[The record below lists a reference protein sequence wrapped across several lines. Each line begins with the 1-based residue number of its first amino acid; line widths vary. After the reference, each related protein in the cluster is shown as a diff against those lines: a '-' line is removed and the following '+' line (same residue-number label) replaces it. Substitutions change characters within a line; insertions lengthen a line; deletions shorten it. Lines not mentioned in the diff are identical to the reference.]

1 MPSKSFKKKI
11 RKSRSRFSKSSDS
24 DMFVDNHEED
34 DQGQD
39 LDAQLSW
46 EELEQFLGRQIK
58 VKLHQPTGTIN
69 PVHTVSGPLISI
81 NVDMGG
87 FMLSPAHTNESSLSE
102 KFVVFVDLVRDDL
115 DVW

>member
-1 MPSKSFKKKI
+1 
-11 RKSRSRFSKSSDS
+11 
-24 DMFVDNHEED
+24 MFEDHLED
-34 DQGQD
+34 DDQAQE

-58 VKLHQPTGTIN
+58 VKLHKPTGTLN

-87 FMLSPAHTNESSLSE
+87 FMLSPAHTNESNLSD
-102 KFVVFVDLVRDDL
+102 KFVVIKTNVKELTRHSNAEL
-115 DVW
+115 